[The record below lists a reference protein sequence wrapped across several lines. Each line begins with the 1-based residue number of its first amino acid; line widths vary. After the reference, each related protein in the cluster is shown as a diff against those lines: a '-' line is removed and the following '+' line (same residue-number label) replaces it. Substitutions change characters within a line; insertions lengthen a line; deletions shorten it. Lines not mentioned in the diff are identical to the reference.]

1 MVFVTVSNAATPAEA
16 DLVRSRLEANGFM
29 VNLKDDNDAVS
40 FGFGLPIGGMQI
52 QVPEDQA
59 ENARGL
65 LASQG
70 PPSSDS

>member
-1 MVFVTVSNAATPAEA
+1 MDFVTVANAATPAEA
-16 DLVRSRLEANGFM
+16 DLVKSRLEANGFM
-29 VNLKDDNDAVS
+29 VNLKDEKDAIS
-40 FGFGLPIGGMQI
+40 FGYGLSVGGVQV

-70 PPSSDS
+70 PPSS